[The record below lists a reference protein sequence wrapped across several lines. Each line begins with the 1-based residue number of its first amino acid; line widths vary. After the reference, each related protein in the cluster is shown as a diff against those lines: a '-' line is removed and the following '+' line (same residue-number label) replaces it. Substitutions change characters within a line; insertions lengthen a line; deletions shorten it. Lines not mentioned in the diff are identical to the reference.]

1 MIWLDILKIAIAG
14 GVLGF
19 VVGKLIV
26 QRPYYLER
34 LHPKFWMR
42 IAKKMKREDWLKLL
56 AISLTLTLI
65 CFYLIGY
72 LSIAMERLWGPEAL
86 YSSEEYIFAKIPDVA
101 LLVIATTVPILEEW
115 VFRGILQEEISRRL
129 RSRLFGIILS
139 ALLFAFFHL
148 SNPGTYLAAT
158 FPLFFGGVLFGVC
171 YLRAGLAG
179 AMICHSTYNL
189 LLLLNVLPL
198 PGV

>member
-1 MIWLDILKIAIAG
+1 MWLDILKIAIAG
-14 GVLGF
+14 GILGF
-19 VVGKLIV
+19 IVGKLIV

-34 LHPKFWMR
+34 VRPKFWMR
-42 IAKKMKREDWLKLL
+42 IARKMEREDWLKLL
-56 AISLTLTLI
+56 AISLALTFI

-72 LSIAMERLWGPEAL
+72 LSTAMERLWGPEAL
-86 YSSEEYIFAKIPDVA
+86 YSSEEYIFIKIPSVA
-101 LLVIATTVPILEEW
+101 LVIIAITVPILEEW
-115 VFRGILQEEISRRL
+115 VFRGILLDEISHRL
-129 RSRLFGIILS
+129 RSRLFGILLS

-158 FPLFFGGVLFGVC
+158 FPLFLGGILFGIC
-171 YLRAGLAG
+171 YLHTGLAG

-189 LLLLNVLPL
+189 LLFVLPL

>member
-1 MIWLDILKIAIAG
+1 MWLDILKIAVAG
-14 GVLGF
+14 VVLGF
-19 VVGKLIV
+19 IVGKLIV

-34 LHPKFWMR
+34 VRPKFWMR
-42 IAKKMKREDWLKLL
+42 IARKMKREDWLKLL
-56 AISLTLTLI
+56 AVSLALTFI

-72 LSIAMERLWGPEAL
+72 LSTAMERLWGPEAL

-101 LLVIATTVPILEEW
+101 LLVIAITVPVFEEW
-115 VFRGILQEEISRRL
+115 VFRGILQEEISCRL

-158 FPLFFGGVLFGVC
+158 LPLFLGGLLFGVC
-171 YLRAGLAG
+171 YLHAGLAG
-179 AMICHSTYNL
+179 AVICHSTYNL

>member
-1 MIWLDILKIAIAG
+1 LWLDILRIAVAG
-14 GVLGF
+14 GILGF
-19 VVGKLIV
+19 VVGKLIM

-34 LHPKFWMR
+34 VRLKFWMR
-42 IAKKMKREDWLKLL
+42 IARKMGREDWLRLL
-56 AISLTLTLI
+56 AISLALTFI
-65 CFYLIGY
+65 CFYLMGY
-72 LSIAMERLWGPEAL
+72 LSTAMERLWGPEAL
-86 YSSEEYIFAKIPDVA
+86 YSSEEYIFTKIPSVA
-101 LLVIATTVPILEEW
+101 LVVIAITVPVLEEW
-115 VFRGILQEEISRRL
+115 VFRGILLEEISRRL
-129 RSRLFGIILS
+129 RSRLFGILLS

-158 FPLFFGGVLFGVC
+158 FPLFFGGLLFGVC
-171 YLRAGLAG
+171 YLYAGLAG